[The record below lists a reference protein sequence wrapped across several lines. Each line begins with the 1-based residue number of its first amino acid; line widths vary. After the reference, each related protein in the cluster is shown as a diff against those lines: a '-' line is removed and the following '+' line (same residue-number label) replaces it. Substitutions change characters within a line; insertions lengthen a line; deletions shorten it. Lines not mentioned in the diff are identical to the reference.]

1 MAKAWKESI
10 KLKHVKSHHKTKLT
24 SKTESVLKLVLN
36 NRTLAPSLFDSKI
49 KSFFMFFFIGVV
61 LWVAK

>member
-24 SKTESVLKLVLN
+24 SKTESVLKLVLDPVH
-36 NRTLAPSLFDSKI
+36 TKHI
-49 KSFFMFFFIGVV
+49 
-61 LWVAK
+61 